1 MPPLRVERESGAR
14 RAGRGEEQSP
24 ETHKHTRRA
33 RTATNANSHGRRSF
47 LVFMA
52 ASARFAAAVTAEV
65 RRFFVAVMAEV
76 FSPSWRSR
84 RRSFYTN
91 TTTTRNPLYIRLPP
105 FITAGTC
112 LGSVPLRSTRA
123 VRRFF
128 WKKSKKKNNPKQP
141 PKIALPL
148 AVSEGHEGQR
158 RPSVCTSVE
167 VTEVFCGHDRW
178 SWRSRAE
185 ADSDLAVE
193 ENANASSRLRR

>member
-1 MPPLRVERESGAR
+1 MQTPTGGGLSWCLWPLR
-14 RAGRGEEQSP
+14 RG
-24 ETHKHTRRA
+24 
-33 RTATNANSHGRRSF
+33 HGGGLRLLLR
-47 LVFMA
+47 
-52 ASARFAAAVTAEV
+52 RFA
-65 RRFFVAVMAEV
+65 AVMAEV
-76 FSPSWRSR
+76 FSPSCRSR

-91 TTTTRNPLYIRLPP
+91 AKTTRISLCIRRPP
-105 FITAGTC
+105 FVFAGTC
-112 LGSVPLRSTRA
+112 LGSLPLRSTRA

-167 VTEVFCGHDRW
+167 VTEVFCGHGRW

-185 ADSDLAVE
+185 ADGDLAVE